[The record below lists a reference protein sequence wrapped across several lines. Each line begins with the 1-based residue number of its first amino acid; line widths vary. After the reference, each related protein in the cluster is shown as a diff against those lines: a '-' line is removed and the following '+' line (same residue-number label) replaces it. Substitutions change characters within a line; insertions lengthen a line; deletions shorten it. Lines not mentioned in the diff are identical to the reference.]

1 MYIVKSL
8 LYKKKK
14 KNGGGGDK
22 SALTVKKVTG
32 GFSESRYNV

>member
-1 MYIVKSL
+1 MCIFKSL
-8 LYKKKK
+8 LLKKRKK
-14 KNGGGGDK
+14 RGGGGNK